1 MISILLTILKIIGI
15 ILLVLLGVLLTAVLL
30 VLFVPV
36 RYGLHAHRDLQEEAP
51 VVARVKVT
59 WLLHLI
65 SVYFSYPDAA
75 YVRAKILGITVYR
88 SDKEK
93 KSGKKERSRTKGN
106 TETKENTETKGNAE
120 TKESAEIKE
129 SAETKGNAEIKEN
142 TEIKGNTE
150 TKENTENK
158 KEEQQENEQPKRAA
172 AEQKEATAQKETAVQ
187 KETPELKEEAAQKDA
202 EEEEEEK
209 PAIKQFLLKLVE
221 KLKNIKYTI
230 RQICDKIKHIVRN
243 IRYYFHVI
251 RSETFKRAF
260 SLCKKQV
267 FSLLK
272 SILPKKIKGK
282 LLIGTGDPAS
292 TGQVLAVY
300 GMLYPLIGD
309 NIVITPDFE
318 QQIIEGELQ
327 VKGRITVG
335 RLLKVAIVVFFNKD
349 IRRVIKLLKREVK

>member
-30 VLFVPV
+30 VLLVPV

-75 YVRAKILGITVYR
+75 YIRAKILGITVYR

-93 KSGKKERSRTKGN
+93 KSEKKERSK
-106 TETKENTETKGNAE
+106 TKENAE
-120 TKESAEIKE
+120 T
-129 SAETKGNAEIKEN
+129 KEN

-150 TKENTENK
+150 TKESTETKENTENK
-158 KEEQQENEQPKRAA
+158 KGAQQEKEQPKRAA
-172 AEQKEATAQKETAVQ
+172 AEQK
-187 KETPELKEEAAQKDA
+187 DA
-202 EEEEEEK
+202 EDEEEEK
-209 PAIKQFLLKLVE
+209 PTIKQFLVKLVE

-300 GMLYPLIGD
+300 GMLYPIIGD